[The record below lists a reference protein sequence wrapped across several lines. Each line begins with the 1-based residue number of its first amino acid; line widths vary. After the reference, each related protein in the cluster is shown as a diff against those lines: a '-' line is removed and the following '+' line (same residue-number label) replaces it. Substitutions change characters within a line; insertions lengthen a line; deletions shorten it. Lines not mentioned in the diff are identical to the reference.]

1 MKELASVHPTA
12 IVHPEARLGRGTV
25 VGPFSII
32 GEHVRTGENC
42 EIKEHVII
50 QGHTQLGDQVKIYPN
65 AVVGYDPQHLKY
77 AGEPTRVEIGDRSI
91 LREGVTVHRATE
103 FGNKV
108 TRVGKDVFLMAYV
121 HVAHD
126 CLVGDGVVIANAVQL
141 AGHVTLEE
149 KCTVGGQS
157 AIAQHCRVGRYA
169 YVGGGSIV
177 RKDMPPFMLAK
188 GTELRVQGVNQI
200 GLKRTGLFSD
210 EAIRALKN
218 VFRLFYL
225 RQNTTSRAM
234 EDALA
239 EYGHVDEVRHFVE
252 FVRQS
257 KLGIER

>member
-126 CLVGDGVVIANAVQL
+126 CLVGDGVV
-141 AGHVTLEE
+141 
-149 KCTVGGQS
+149 
-157 AIAQHCRVGRYA
+157 
-169 YVGGGSIV
+169 
-177 RKDMPPFMLAK
+177 
-188 GTELRVQGVNQI
+188 
-200 GLKRTGLFSD
+200 
-210 EAIRALKN
+210 
-218 VFRLFYL
+218 
-225 RQNTTSRAM
+225 
-234 EDALA
+234 
-239 EYGHVDEVRHFVE
+239 
-252 FVRQS
+252 
-257 KLGIER
+257 